1 MKLTIFPPPFPGWTS
16 LLCPSPCGAGGK
28 GITVQDS
35 FFLLLLPSHVFPLLW
50 HKLPSW
56 QLSCFGTGS
65 LRGTV
70 PSGHIHLAWSTS
82 SLSFSDLDVVFLLF
96 LTPFVLFYFVLWHF
110 LPFLKYSFTEVLSVL
125 LRGSAVSG
133 CGTAGTSW
141 AWGRATPGLFP
152 PELLLQPLCCQH
164 LASYNQY
171 SRIFKNCSNWHRNHH
186 AALKVTKMQSLD
198 RL

>member
-1 MKLTIFPPPFPGWTS
+1 MKVTIFPPPFPGWTS

-50 HKLPSW
+50 RKLPSW

-125 LRGSAVSG
+125 LRGSAVWLWYCWNQLG
-133 CGTAGTSW
+133 LGQGNPWPFPTG
-141 AWGRATPGLFP
+141 ATPAAP
-152 PELLLQPLCCQH
+152 LLPAPCQ
-164 LASYNQY
+164 L
-171 SRIFKNCSNWHRNHH
+171 
-186 AALKVTKMQSLD
+186 
-198 RL
+198 